1 MTGHERDPEGPH
13 TDGAGSTG
21 RAGSM
26 NGAGSTAT
34 RPRGTGHFRR
44 RYGEG
49 PLHLLLLAATF
60 ALTGYAGVRL
70 LDGDTLRIVLWFA
83 GAAVVHDLVLLPL
96 YSTADRALREA
107 LGTRPAN
114 DGSSKTRSGG
124 GRVNFV
130 RVPAFLSLL
139 LLVVQFPLIARLS
152 ERYERYTG
160 LSVDV
165 FLGNWLLVTGVL
177 FAVSALWFVLSMWR
191 GSGRASRR
199 RRATKGRPSDSH

>member
-1 MTGHERDPEGPH
+1 MTGREHDP
-13 TDGAGSTG
+13 DGGTRTG
-21 RAGSM
+21 G
-26 NGAGSTAT
+26 GTGTGGGGSTAARPRT
-34 RPRGTGHFRR
+34 RPRATGHFHR

-70 LDGDTLRIVLWFA
+70 LHGDTPRIVLWFA
-83 GAAVVHDLVLLPL
+83 GAAVVHDLVLLPV

-107 LGTRPAN
+107 LGA
-114 DGSSKTRSGG
+114 RSDPGG
-124 GRVNFV
+124 VRRRAVNFV

-139 LLVVQFPLIARLS
+139 LLLVQFPLIARLS

-177 FAVSALWFVLSMWR
+177 FAVSALWFVLSALR
-191 GSGRASRR
+191 RSGRAARR
-199 RRATKGRPSDSH
+199 RRETKGRPPDSH